1 MSKGSGEPLV
11 LNRKTAASL
20 SLTAR
25 GEDVAAAID
34 HGGTNPRVGFFDRR
48 GKAVLVGPD
57 GKAVPAGVRLDLP
70 TYQRMPKG
78 CTDPEDL
85 PEFTAELLGRALGPL
100 MRKHGVR
107 RLGYA
112 IAGPVTRDGVQ
123 VKAPQIW
130 GPTATNVPYRAMLE
144 VALSLPG
151 GIVQGNDMWAAA
163 SDIIARG
170 GSRRPPLDV
179 EDFAV
184 ITVSS
189 GIGSK
194 VVIGGEVQLGVEGLG
209 GEVGHLPVLWPSEII
224 PGRRCGCGGLYCLEA
239 GSSGNAN
246 AYRAKCEAEKL
257 LPLAG
262 ASPSSR
268 LIKTIAG
275 ISLLPGEDLDHRV
288 RAINTATLAAVKRD
302 DPLAVSIVRA
312 SMRPLARAVAA
323 LESQLNIQNYYF
335 VGGYALALGDRFL
348 QYLREHIL
356 EVGIIGRS
364 AEDIM
369 ALGRLYKV
377 KAQDWGLRGAAMA
390 AHRAPTD

>member
-1 MSKGSGEPLV
+1 MAKGCGEPLV
-11 LNRKTAASL
+11 LDRKTSASL
-20 SLTAR
+20 SLTAG
-25 GEDVAAAID
+25 GEEVAAAID
-34 HGGTNPRVGFFDRR
+34 HGGTNPRVGFFDQR
-48 GKAVLVGPD
+48 GKAVLVGRD
-57 GKAVPAGVRLDLP
+57 GRALPEGVRLDLP
-70 TYQRMPKG
+70 TYQRMPRG
-78 CTDPEDL
+78 CAGPENL
-85 PEFTAELLGRALGPL
+85 PEYTAELLGKTLGPFL
-100 MRKHGVR
+100 RRHGVR

-130 GPTATNVPYRAMLE
+130 GPTVTNVPYRAMLE
-144 VALSLPG
+144 VALSLPA

-170 GSRRPPLDV
+170 GRQRPALEVD
-179 EDFAV
+179 DFAV

-209 GEVGHLPVLWPSEII
+209 GEVGHLPILWPSEII

-246 AYRAKCEAEKL
+246 AYRTKCEAEKL

-268 LIKTIAG
+268 LINTIAG

-364 AEDIM
+364 AKEIM

-390 AHRAPTD
+390 AHRAPTY